1 MEILNESF
9 IPVNKKGSG
18 IHIKKKNRGKFTEYC
33 GGEVTQK
40 CIDKAKKS
48 KNPTL
53 RKRATFAD
61 NARKWK
67 HAQGG
72 TLIPKHQTGTG
83 KDGVVYSRL
92 DIDGLR
98 QDPDFKKEFNLYMND
113 ENLRIAQDSLI
124 NRGANFAQRI
134 AVLSSLISESGG
146 ETKEHG
152 NGAVG
157 LVGWRGDRAK
167 NLAKTLS
174 GQLHHLMSELFSN
187 ASGTNWHHGGT
198 GSGVNTAQEMY
209 ELFNSTEN
217 INQATAAITRGYVR
231 PEEHERDKRKRLSQI
246 IKKYMK

>member
-1 MEILNESF
+1 MKT
-9 IPVNKKGSG
+9 NKKLISR
-18 IHIKKKNRGKFTEYC
+18 N
-33 GGEVTQK
+33 
-40 CIDKAKKS
+40 
-48 KNPTL
+48 
-53 RKRATFAD
+53 D

-72 TLIPKHQTGTG
+72 TLIPKHYTGTG

-92 DIDGLR
+92 DINGLR
-98 QDPDFKKEFNLYMND
+98 QDPDFKKEFDLYMND
-113 ENLRIAQDSLI
+113 ENLKIAQDSLI
-124 NRGANFAQRI
+124 NRGANFAQRV

-187 ASGTNWHHGGT
+187 NSGTNWHHGGT
-198 GSGVNTAQEMY
+198 GSGVNSAKEMY
-209 ELFNSTEN
+209 ELFNSTQN
-217 INQATAAITRGYVR
+217 VNQATAAITRGYVR
-231 PEEHERDKRKRLSQI
+231 PEEHERDRRKRLAQI